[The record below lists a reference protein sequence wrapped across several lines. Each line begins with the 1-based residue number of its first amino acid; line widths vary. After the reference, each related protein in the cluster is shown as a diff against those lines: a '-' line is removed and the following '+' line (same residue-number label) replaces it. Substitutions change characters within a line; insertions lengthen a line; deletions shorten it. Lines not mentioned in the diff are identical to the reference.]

1 MAGAKETPRQKMI
14 GMMYLVFVAMLA
26 LNMSKEVLSAF
37 GFMNEELVESN
48 NSTALKNKSAYQGLQ
63 VKAQDQKE
71 KFAPLLQKATIVKQA
86 SSKLYDYIENIKTKM
101 LADLEDKEAYESMDK
116 TEFLDVLFFKGDNFT
131 KEGNNF
137 VSNIETYRKTVVSQL
152 GNEFPTITKD
162 VKKRFYTG
170 LEEDN
175 EGVKKPWLKYHY
187 EGFPMVA
194 SLTNFTQLQAK
205 IRNTESDFL
214 NALLGGRLEADSKL
228 TASNYKGIVSLDKT
242 AYFAGEKVTGQ
253 VVLGRYDATIVPS
266 KVVLNGKDVTK
277 DVSDGQ
283 VIINMPSGNVGE
295 RDIKGAITF
304 MQDGKPESIP
314 FESKYSV
321 IALPN
326 DAIVSADKMNVVYR
340 GLENPISISVPGVG
354 DNNITPKIT
363 GSSKLLRMGVGK
375 YMLSPGKGN
384 EVTINVSAKLS
395 SGKIINTPKKF
406 RIKDIPAA
414 QASAR
419 GQFSEISLPKV
430 SVGKLTIEAGLP
442 DFVFDLKLKVT
453 EFKVKVPGQLTVVVK
468 GNKFSTQ
475 AKKVIDKA
483 RTGDII
489 TIFGLKAQIIGKSAY
504 KLKKVLP
511 LSISVAN

>member
-48 NSTALKNKSAYQGLQ
+48 KSTALKNNSAYDGLKI
-63 VKAQDQKE
+63 KAQDQKE
-71 KFAPLLQKATIVKQA
+71 KFGPLLQKATVIKGA
-86 SSKLYDYIENIKTKM
+86 STKLYDYIEGIKTKM
-101 LADLEDKEAYESMDK
+101 LADLEDKKAYESMDK
-116 TEFLDVLFFKGDNFT
+116 TEFLDVLFFKGDKFT
-131 KEGNNF
+131 KEGDAFVNNI
-137 VSNIETYRKTVVSQL
+137 NTYRSTVISQL
-152 GNEFPTITKD
+152 GNAYPRIKTD
-162 VKKRFYTG
+162 VEKRFYTG
-170 LEEDN
+170 DETDK

-205 IRNTESDFL
+205 IRNTESDIL
-214 NALLGGRLEADSKL
+214 NALLGGQLEQDSKL
-228 TASNYKGIVSLDKT
+228 TASNYQGIVSLEKS

-266 KVVLNGKDVTK
+266 KVMLNGRDVTK
-277 DVSDGQ
+277 DVKDGQ
-283 VIINMPSGNVGE
+283 VILNMPAGNVGE
-295 RDIKGAITF
+295 RDIKGSITF

-321 IALPN
+321 IAEPN

-354 DNNITPKIT
+354 DNNITPKVSGT
-363 GSSKLLRMGVGK
+363 SKLTRAGVGK
-375 YMLSPGKGN
+375 YIMSPGKGD

-395 SGKIINTPKKF
+395 SGKTINTPKKF

-419 GQFSEISLPKV
+419 GQYGIVKMPKSSLGRTP
-430 SVGKLTIEAGLP
+430 IEAGLP
-442 DFVFDLKLKVT
+442 DFVFDLKLKVNQ
-453 EFKVKVPGQLTVVVK
+453 FSVKVPGQLTVVVK
-468 GNKFSTQ
+468 GTKFSAQ
-475 AKKVIDKA
+475 AKKVLQKA
-483 RTGDII
+483 RRGDVI
-489 TIFGLKAQIIGKSAY
+489 TIFDVKASIVGKSNY

-511 LSISVAN
+511 VSIEITN